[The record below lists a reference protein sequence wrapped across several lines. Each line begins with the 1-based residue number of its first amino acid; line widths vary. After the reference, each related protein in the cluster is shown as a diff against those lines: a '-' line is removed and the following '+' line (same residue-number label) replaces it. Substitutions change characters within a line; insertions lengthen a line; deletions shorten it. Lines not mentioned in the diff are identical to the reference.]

1 MLSSSL
7 DIENTL
13 KRIGEDCGYSIGD
26 GAGQLR
32 IGVNWGYT
40 ATQLADTMDAGGI
53 LAVIAVMVLVTFTGY
68 LVIYNIFQISVAG
81 DIRYYG
87 LLKTIGVTP
96 RQLRRD
102 RKSVV

>member
-1 MLSSSL
+1 M
-7 DIENTL
+7 
-13 KRIGEDCGYSIGD
+13 GD
-26 GAGQLR
+26 KAGQLR

-40 ATQLADTMDAGGI
+40 YTQLADTMDAEGLLAMAAI
-53 LAVIAVMVLVTFTGY
+53 LILVTFTGY

-96 RQLRRD
+96 G
-102 RKSVV
+102 SSGG